1 MKPHMIPQEFI
12 CPLTGKVM
20 IDPVVIEGGKTFE
33 KAAIQNHFGKVGAV
47 DPTTKKVV
55 RSVRTV
61 SNLALQSLIRRY
73 WTVHDQEEKVQV
85 NDQNIIGGKIKK
97 EET

>member
-33 KAAIQNHFGKVGAV
+33 KAAIQNYFGKVGAV
-47 DPTTKKVV
+47 DPTTK
-55 RSVRTV
+55 
-61 SNLALQSLIRRY
+61 
-73 WTVHDQEEKVQV
+73 
-85 NDQNIIGGKIKK
+85 
-97 EET
+97 